1 MAFGNWNRSWI
12 AACSV
17 LILSVL
23 ILLVSV
29 AWKIGFAPYRP
40 PSRPLRI
47 GIWHGP
53 PMEIWKA
60 DGKVGGLG
68 PEVINAAAR
77 RVGMR
82 LEWVSPKE
90 GPEELLPSGKV
101 DLWGN
106 MTVTPKRRE
115 LFFLTEPWSENI
127 YGLVSLASSFP
138 VPKQAPKKVPQK
150 VPKKVP
156 KKVIGA
162 LDTPVLLFMSLKV
175 RPDAELKSYDDRDH
189 LFDGLCRGEV
199 QYFLVDQRSLV
210 QHALTRT
217 PACQGASFNV
227 EFHPDARLEI
237 ATGAAPGHED
247 DARALR
253 REIDRMAIDGTLSKL
268 SVRYAIGL
276 GSTDWLL
283 KLADAERKQQL
294 LEVGMGLAL
303 LVVILTAWQVL
314 RVRAA
319 RRQAEQALREA
330 ERANAAKS
338 EFLATMSHEIR
349 TPMNGVMGMTN
360 LLLDS
365 KLSAEQRDYAET
377 IQSSAGSLLTII
389 NDVLDYSK
397 YQSGELTLDSIPFS
411 PQELTQSVLDTFSA
425 LAKQKQITVG
435 LDSSSPLPLW
445 LKGDAGRL
453 RQVLI
458 NLAGN
463 AIKFTAEGSVL
474 IRWEIVSQ
482 DRVEAHLVVSIVDTG
497 IGISADKLHLIF
509 ERFRQGDASTTRRFG
524 GTGLGLA
531 ISKVLIEAMGG
542 SIGVESEPGRGSRFW
557 FRLML
562 PLAEAP
568 AQRPAEASPAVPHFS
583 HVRVLVVEDNAVNRR
598 VAERTLARAG
608 CSVDLAENGIEA
620 LARFEQQRYD
630 LIFMDCLMPEM
641 DGYTATVEIRRREGS
656 MGHTP
661 IVAMTAS
668 VLDEE
673 RQRCVECGMDD
684 FVPKPWHPT
693 DIHQVLKRWC
703 PAPVAK

>member
-1 MAFGNWNRSWI
+1 MAFRNWNRSWI

-17 LILSVL
+17 LFLLML
-23 ILLVSV
+23 ILLVSA
-29 AWKIGFAPYRP
+29 AWKIGWPPYRP
-40 PSRPLRI
+40 PDRPLRI

-68 PEVINAAAR
+68 PEMINEAAR
-77 RVGMR
+77 RVGIR
-82 LEWVSPKE
+82 LEWVNPKE
-90 GPEELLPSGKV
+90 GPEELLPSGKL

-106 MTVTPKRRE
+106 MSVTPKRRE

-127 YGLVSLASSFP
+127 YGLVSLSSSLH
-138 VPKQAPKKVPQK
+138 APKN
-150 VPKKVP
+150 
-156 KKVIGA
+156 VIGA
-162 LDTPVLLFMSLKV
+162 LETPVILFMSRKV
-175 RPDAELKSYDDRDH
+175 RPDAELKTYIDRDR

-217 PACQGASFNV
+217 AACEAASFGV
-227 EFHPDARLEI
+227 EFLPDARLEI

-253 REIDRMAIDGTLSKL
+253 REIDRMAMDGTLSKL

-283 KLADAERKQQL
+283 KLAAAERRQQL

-314 RVRAA
+314 RVRVA

-365 KLSAEQRDYAET
+365 PLSPDQRDCAET
-377 IQSSAGSLLTII
+377 IRGSANSLLTII

-411 PQELTQSVLDTFSA
+411 PQALTQSVLDTFSA
-425 LAKQKQITVG
+425 LAWQKQITVD
-435 LDSSSPLPLW
+435 LDSASAFLPW
-445 LKGDAGRL
+445 LKGDPGRL
-453 RQVLI
+453 RQVLL
-458 NLAGN
+458 NLLGN
-463 AIKFTAEGSVL
+463 AIKFTSEGSVL
-474 IRWEIVSQ
+474 IRWETISQ
-482 DRVEAHLVVSIVDTG
+482 DRLEAHIVVSITDTG
-497 IGISADKLHLIF
+497 IGIPADKLHLIF

-531 ISKVLIEAMGG
+531 ISKVLIETMGG
-542 SIGVESEPGRGSRFW
+542 SIGVESEEGRGSTFW
-557 FRLML
+557 FRLVL

-568 AQRPAEASPAVPHFS
+568 AQKPTETSPAIPHFS

-608 CSVDLAENGIEA
+608 CTVDLAENGIVA
-620 LARFEQQRYD
+620 LARLEQHHYD

-641 DGYTATVEIRRREGS
+641 DGYTATVEIRRREGATA
-656 MGHTP
+656 HTP

-673 RQRCVECGMDD
+673 RRRCMECGMDD
-684 FVPKPWHPT
+684 FVPKPWHPS
-693 DIHQVLKRWC
+693 DIRQVLKRWC
-703 PAPVAK
+703 PAPAAK